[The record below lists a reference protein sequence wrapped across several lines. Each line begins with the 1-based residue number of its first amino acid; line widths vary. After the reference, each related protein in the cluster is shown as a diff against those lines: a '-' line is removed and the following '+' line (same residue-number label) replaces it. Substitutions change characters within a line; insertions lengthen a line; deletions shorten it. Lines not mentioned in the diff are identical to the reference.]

1 MSVNSSFRLATVP
14 PVVPVDHPYVIFA
27 REIYVWLV
35 PLMVTVLM
43 ISVIGNGL
51 IVISAPWMGRHINPY
66 HRLCISLAASDCW
79 AASLLI
85 TGLCV
90 NSYMPVVLRIQKN
103 NECIA
108 AILEIFRISGM
119 LTSNLHILALAT
131 NQFVGILYP
140 LRYKMLITTG
150 RLRRLILVLWVVPV
164 IFVTSW
170 FVLIPGDGFRDSK
183 CRQRFYRR
191 LPFRLSVFVF
201 FVVPLFATFALYGF
215 IVRYLLNAK
224 AKSSHEMRRSVR
236 NSYRRKVQS
245 RLKLMWTT
253 LLILSTFTLSWGVCV
268 LYFLLVCVEGCPFIY
283 MQSVSF
289 YAGFLLSSTV
299 NFLVALKLL
308 LNPLIYALRMN
319 HIRAS
324 VLACLKAVSFT
335 IFRRSFSNHNINM
348 ESTSFDPH
356 SPNLKPCKSA
366 ENIAKKKQNFAVRS
380 TSSSRLCELP
390 NRTRTTSSESIHLL
404 SNDEVRRRA
413 YKYGK

>member
-1 MSVNSSFRLATVP
+1 MNITAVSSTTP
-14 PVVPVDHPYVIFA
+14 PVVHVDHPYVIFA

-35 PLMVTVLM
+35 PLMVTVLL

-51 IVISAPWMGRHINPY
+51 IVISAPWMGRQINPY

-85 TGLCV
+85 TGLIV

-103 NECIA
+103 NECVA
-108 AILEIFRISGM
+108 AVLEIFRISGM

-140 LRYKMLITTG
+140 LRYKMLITTS
-150 RLRRLILVLWVVPV
+150 RLRRLIFLLWIVPV
-164 IFVTSW
+164 VFVTSW
-170 FVLIPGDGFRDSK
+170 FVLIPGDGFRDFK

-191 LPFRLSVFVF
+191 FPFRLSVFVS

-224 AKSSHEMRRSVR
+224 AKSAHEMRRSVR

-308 LNPLIYALRMN
+308 FNPLIYALRMN

-324 VLACLKAVSFT
+324 VLACLKTVSFT
-335 IFRRSFSNHNINM
+335 VFRRSFSNHNVNF

-356 SPNLKPCKSA
+356 SPHMVPCRSA
-366 ENIAKKKQNFAVRS
+366 DGIAKKKNMMAVRS
-380 TSSSRLCELP
+380 TSSSRLCEISKK
-390 NRTRTTSSESIHLL
+390 NKTVSSESIHLL
-404 SNDEVRRRA
+404 TSDDIRRRT
-413 YKYGK
+413 YRYGE